1 MPPGSPHAAAFG
13 LEGAF
18 CAEGRRLASWRS
30 GPQARPAAGGLNVR
44 IVRAGDGP
52 PGPDSRGPALPG
64 HTKKAG
70 RAWAASA
77 SAWVPRRPRTRRR
90 RAGPQT
96 GSASGCTAPLAGCA
110 AERCSVDL
118 RVGRRPAW
126 AGRLLGMCMPFRR
139 PRVWAG
145 GKPAISMRACAGVVH
160 AFGSRR
166 LGYPVTTF
174 ARPVQAGPE
183 AGPGGSGKGPLLASW
198 LSTTGNKISSTGS
211 WILGASTFFF
221 LYNICKTRKYGERV
235 TRNDPWGLRR
245 LAGVGHL
252 VPAPAAQRHQDPA
265 DPVRAARVRPA
276 LPAHPDRPHPQA
288 RPTREHLAFCVSIVA
303 VMRLRF
309 AIRRGQ
315 PGACMA
321 PPCQERGAGTSLRV
335 KPSCSWER
343 TKALR

>member
-1 MPPGSPHAAAFG
+1 
-13 LEGAF
+13 
-18 CAEGRRLASWRS
+18 
-30 GPQARPAAGGLNVR
+30 
-44 IVRAGDGP
+44 
-52 PGPDSRGPALPG
+52 
-64 HTKKAG
+64 
-70 RAWAASA
+70 
-77 SAWVPRRPRTRRR
+77 
-90 RAGPQT
+90 
-96 GSASGCTAPLAGCA
+96 
-110 AERCSVDL
+110 RCSVDL

-174 ARPVQAGPE
+174 ARPVLAGPE
-183 AGPGGSGKGPLLASW
+183 AGPGGSGKGSLPASW
-198 LSTTGNKISSTGS
+198 LSTTGHKISSTGS

-221 LYNICKTRKYGERV
+221 FYNVCKTWKYGERV
-235 TRNDPWGLRR
+235 TRDDPWGLRR

-252 VPAPAAQRHQDPA
+252 LPAPAAQRHQDPA

-276 LPAHPDRPHPQA
+276 LPARPDRPHPQA
-288 RPTREHLAFCVSIVA
+288 RPTCEHLAFCVSIVA

-315 PGACMA
+315 PGACRA
-321 PPCQERGAGTSLRV
+321 PSRQERGAGTSLRV

>member
-1 MPPGSPHAAAFG
+1 
-13 LEGAF
+13 
-18 CAEGRRLASWRS
+18 
-30 GPQARPAAGGLNVR
+30 
-44 IVRAGDGP
+44 
-52 PGPDSRGPALPG
+52 
-64 HTKKAG
+64 
-70 RAWAASA
+70 
-77 SAWVPRRPRTRRR
+77 
-90 RAGPQT
+90 
-96 GSASGCTAPLAGCA
+96 
-110 AERCSVDL
+110 
-118 RVGRRPAW
+118 
-126 AGRLLGMCMPFRR
+126 MPFRR

-252 VPAPAAQRHQDPA
+252 LPAPAAQRHQDPA

-276 LPAHPDRPHPQA
+276 LPARPDRPHPQA
-288 RPTREHLAFCVSIVA
+288 RPPVSI
-303 VMRLRF
+303 
-309 AIRRGQ
+309 
-315 PGACMA
+315 
-321 PPCQERGAGTSLRV
+321 S
-335 KPSCSWER
+335 PS
-343 TKALR
+343 A